1 MDVLFHDAAKPVG
14 DVCAHRL
21 FDGAVGKCGVIVQRE
36 DGIPVGDVT
45 AEAPCNLAEVFKA
58 ADASALALEI
68 EDVALSRF
76 VAAHEFAGDG
86 DVGIIRAVAD
96 GDGVAR
102 GLAVAAREAAV
113 DVTCDTTAVEVD
125 GVLCS
130 CTACIAMR
138 ESTAVEVSCD
148 VCALQVD
155 AVLGGISCL
164 GADIGTIAVRN
175 GCAAV
180 QDECVLRR
188 VARFLVAV
196 HAVACLKVLGKSGVG
211 CGCDRAARNVER
223 VLFDGVAD
231 FAASTPCF
239 GVAAGAVGRM
249 VVPEAVARDV
259 DVLCACGF
267 TVGVEDVFV
276 VAVLLGFPCTGRI
289 VVRKGHVVRAAQK
302 RQDVVARRA
311 CRDGV
316 EVLELHLAPVDRGV
330 APVRE
335 GEHGIP
341 VADVVCCVEVD
352 VLEVLDVRRT
362 CIPAVDVQG
371 VACDVR
377 PVAAVDGANGRA
389 RSNGIGFCAKVDHV
403 ARGRAR
409 AAREAAVNVAH
420 AAARDVDGRAR
431 GASRGGIVPVDV
443 AHRAARNP

>member
-1 MDVLFHDAAKPVG
+1 MCEG
-14 DVCAHRL
+14 SC
-21 FDGAVGKCGVIVQRE
+21 
-36 DGIPVGDVT
+36 
-45 AEAPCNLAEVFKA
+45 
-58 ADASALALEI
+58 
-68 EDVALSRF
+68 
-76 VAAHEFAGDG
+76 
-86 DVGIIRAVAD
+86 
-96 GDGVAR
+96 
-102 GLAVAAREAAV
+102 
-113 DVTCDTTAVEVD
+113 VEV
-125 GVLCS
+125 
-130 CTACIAMR
+130 A
-138 ESTAVEVSCD
+138 CD

-180 QDECVLRR
+180 QDECVLHR

-231 FAASTPCF
+231 FAASAPCF

-316 EVLELHLAPVDRGV
+316 EVLQLHLAPVDRGV

-352 VLEVLDVRRT
+352 VLEVLHVRRT

-377 PVAAVDGANGRA
+377 PVAAPEGSHRGR
-389 RSNGIGFCAKVDHV
+389 RKGVRFRAKVDHV
-403 ARGRAR
+403 ARGAAG
-409 AAREAAVNVAH
+409 AAREAAVNVTH

-443 AHRAARNP
+443 AHRAARNPQTAAGGIACPGVVAAVEIAADTAARDVYFTVRDRARGSCLCDMPAVDIACDRAACDRDFALVNRARCICSGKGCAVDIRDGAACDLCGVLGRIA